1 MNINISISDCTA
13 EEARR
18 MMDTLGWRGRQV
30 VTTSNSL
37 NEKHLE
43 EAIRQME
50 DDADEKENCFSEFAP
65 F

>member
-13 EEARR
+13 EEAQQI
-18 MMDTLGWRGRQV
+18 METLGWRGRQV
-30 VTTSNSL
+30 VITPIGV
-37 NEKHLE
+37 NEEHLE

-50 DDADEKENCFSEFAP
+50 DDADEKQKQSIEFSP